1 MDVIAKQP
9 YILIEEPEVVVM
21 NTQTDDILFEIMT
34 KSRTSDDL
42 IHVYKTS
49 KDQMN
54 SLQRSVFL
62 TRLVKFMKQEELALL
77 QAGQNLDS
85 MDC

>member
-1 MDVIAKQP
+1 MLGLGNKFSYITDNNPLNEDKSKSEGLYVEEAMDVIAKQP

-42 IHVYKTS
+42 MNVYRNS
-49 KDQMN
+49 RDNMN
-54 SLQRSVFL
+54 SL
-62 TRLVKFMKQEELALL
+62 
-77 QAGQNLDS
+77 
-85 MDC
+85 